1 VAQAG
6 GRPTTGDSAII
17 RAGAQAMTPQA
28 QPDTRLRGP
37 WVLLAQA
44 AWIVLA
50 VVTVALLGASIP
62 LVFNE
67 LRTVAIGKG
76 TSIWQLRP
84 DEARALEQLGLTVGF
99 YAIYW
104 VVNLALFVLGFAI
117 VAGVIF
123 WRKSDDWLALFVSLF
138 LLMFGANMV
147 TAVPEPPTTPAVWY
161 VAYKVIQDLVFIST
175 PLFFFLVPDGR
186 FVPRWTR
193 PLAVGW
199 IAFGLFKRLLPF
211 TAPPGDVLI
220 LGLLGTG
227 ALAQIYR
234 YRRVSNAVQR
244 QQTKWVV
251 FGFALTIVVFVGVQL
266 PFVIFP
272 WLRQPGAALYRLP
285 ALTVI
290 LFALLVL
297 PVTIG
302 LSILRYRLWDIDLLI
317 RRTLVYSVLS
327 GLLALTY
334 FSSVIVSQSL
344 LSAVGSPPSEFVTVL
359 STLAIAALFLPL
371 RRRVQDVIDRRFY
384 RKKYDAQKVI
394 ANFAATARDEADLEK
409 LTARLVEVVQET
421 MQPEKVT
428 LWLKPTGDRSARPG
442 GVAITTESTRD
453 PTR

>member
-1 VAQAG
+1 VAETSE
-6 GRPTTGDSAII
+6 RPTTDDIALI
-17 RAGAQAMTPQA
+17 RAGAQAMTHQA
-28 QPDTRLRGP
+28 PPDTRLRGP
-37 WVLLAQA
+37 WVLLARA

-50 VVTVALLGASIP
+50 VVTLALFGASIP

-67 LRTVAIGKG
+67 LRTVAIGEG
-76 TSIWQLRP
+76 TSIWQLHP
-84 DEARALEQLGLTVGF
+84 DETRALEQLGLSVGF

-104 VVNLALFVLGFAI
+104 IVNLVLFVLGFAI

-123 WRKSDDWLALFVSLF
+123 WRRSDDWLALFVSLF

-161 VAYKVIQDLVFIST
+161 WAYKVIQDLVFIST
-175 PLFFFLVPDGR
+175 PLFFVLFPDGR

-199 IAFGLFKRLLPF
+199 VAFGLIKRLLPF
-211 TAPPGDVLI
+211 SAPPDELI
-220 LGLLGTG
+220 FLFFGLG
-227 ALAQIYR
+227 ALAQTYR

-244 QQTKWVV
+244 QQTKWIV

-290 LFALLVL
+290 LFSLLVL

-317 RRTLVYSVLS
+317 RRTLQYSLLS
-327 GLLALTY
+327 GLLALLY
-334 FSSVIVSQSL
+334 FAAVVAAQSVLEELTGDRHNQL
-344 LSAVGSPPSEFVTVL
+344 VTTL
-359 STLAIAALFLPL
+359 STLAMAAVFLPL
-371 RRRVQDVIDRRFY
+371 RRRVQDFIDRRFY
-384 RKKYDAQKVI
+384 RKKYDAQKVL
-394 ANFAATARDEADLEK
+394 AEFAATARDETDLEK
-409 LTARLVEVVQET
+409 LAARLVEVVRET
-421 MQPEKVT
+421 MQPERVS
-428 LWLKPTGDRSARPG
+428 LWLKPTGDRSARQG
-442 GVAITTESTRD
+442 GSAITTESARDQTR
-453 PTR
+453 